1 MKVIARQDTNDPSR
15 EEEGPRAT
23 PMRQALVDPNMN
35 DQEKF
40 DVWRDAMSPQLSD
53 QEVRDLMAT
62 ALQRMQDFSK
72 PKVRAKKEKAAAEGI
87 MSFLKSEPPKKKW
100 DSAKDSRVVS
110 NRKDDEAWIK
120 LLLDKHRRGIELTD
134 REWNSIQQWKLK
146 RDMKGE
152 DAAGV
157 GIVTKQNSTADVGPG
172 TLRKNLKAFNL
183 TK

>member
-1 MKVIARQDTNDPSR
+1 
-15 EEEGPRAT
+15 
-23 PMRQALVDPNMN
+23 
-35 DQEKF
+35 
-40 DVWRDAMSPQLSD
+40 
-53 QEVRDLMAT
+53 MAT
-62 ALQRMQDFSK
+62 VKKASAASKKSTAGKKSSKKVVVAKKAAPKSSKEVKKTAAKKVAPAKSK
-72 PKVRAKKEKAAAEGI
+72 PSATKSAPAKKKVVAPAEAVDEGI

-100 DSAKDSRVVS
+100 NPGKDSRVVS

-157 GIVTKQNSTADVGPG
+157 GIITKQNSTVDVNKG
-172 TLRKNLKAFNL
+172 TPRKNLKAFRL
-183 TK
+183 VK